1 MRAALFLFV
10 IGESSFLIFRGNV
23 KMNQTQFDQKR
34 EMFERSK
41 PSTKSEQASMEPA
54 SPGEASGDLDTAA
67 FLGHSK
73 QHLSEQD

>member
-1 MRAALFLFV
+1 
-10 IGESSFLIFRGNV
+10 
-23 KMNQTQFDQKR
+23 MNQTQFDQKR